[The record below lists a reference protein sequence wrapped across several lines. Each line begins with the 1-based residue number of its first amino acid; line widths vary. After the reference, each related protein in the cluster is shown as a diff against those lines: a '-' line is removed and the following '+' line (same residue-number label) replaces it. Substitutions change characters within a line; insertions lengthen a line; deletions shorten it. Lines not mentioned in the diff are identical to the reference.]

1 MIHRVKGTQDLL
13 AGEIEKWQFLEE
25 KARNLLARYGYS
37 EIRTPIFEET
47 ELFARSIGADTDIVQ
62 KEMYTFPDRNAK
74 SLTLRPEGT
83 APVVR
88 ASAENNLF
96 AAGGTLK
103 LFYIG
108 PMFRYERPQKGRYR
122 QFHQIGAEVLGSD
135 HPAVDAEVMEMM
147 VRFLEELE
155 IRNSQL
161 HLNSIGCPR
170 CRPAYLE
177 ALNRAIAAILPNLCA
192 DCKRRAVTNPLRVLD
207 CKVEADQPY
216 INSLPSSAA
225 YLCEEC
231 RSHFSEVQRLLGKQG
246 VHFQQNPRLVRGL
259 DYYEKTTF
267 EITSS
272 SLGAQNALL
281 GGGRYDGLSQS
292 IGGPPVSGFGFA
304 LGQERFILA
313 LPESPQ
319 HRARPQVYLAPLG
332 PESFDFAVELA
343 SQLRRNQVVT
353 ILEFEDRS
361 LKSQLRQADK
371 LKAEFALIFGKNE
384 LENRALQ
391 CKNMSTGH
399 QLTIPAK
406 IEAILA
412 AISGV
417 AD

>member
-1 MIHRVKGTQDLL
+1 MLP
-13 AGEIEKWQFLEE
+13 GEIERWQFLEE
-25 KARNLLARYGYS
+25 RARNLMARYGYS
-37 EIRTPIFEET
+37 EVRTPIFEET
-47 ELFARSIGADTDIVQ
+47 ELFARSIGTDTDIVQ
-62 KEMYTFPDRNAK
+62 KEMYTFTDRNEK

-88 ASAENNLF
+88 ACVENNLF
-96 AAGGTLK
+96 ATAGTLK

-108 PMFRYERPQKGRYR
+108 PMFRHERPQKGRYR

-135 HPAVDAEVMEMM
+135 HPAVDAEVIEMM

-155 IRNSQL
+155 IGDYQL

-177 ALNRAIAAILPNLCA
+177 VLNREIAAILPNLCV
-192 DCKRRAVTNPLRVLD
+192 DCKRRALTNPLRVLD

-216 INSLPSSAA
+216 INSLPSIAD

-231 RSHFSEVQRLLGKQG
+231 RTHFSEVQRLLGKQN
-246 VHFQQNPRLVRGL
+246 VVFQLNFRLVRGL
-259 DYYEKTTF
+259 DYYQKTTF

-272 SLGAQNALL
+272 LLGAQNSLL

-292 IGGPPVSGFGFA
+292 IGGPAVSGFGFA

-313 LPESPQ
+313 LPQ
-319 HRARPQVYLAPLG
+319 ADAYLARPQVYLAPIG
-332 PESFDFAVELA
+332 PESFDAAVELA
-343 SQLRRNQVVT
+343 VQLRRSKVVT
-353 ILEFEDRS
+353 LLDFDSRS
-361 LKSQLRQADK
+361 LKSQLRHADK
-371 LKAEFALIFGKNE
+371 SKARFALIFGKDE
-384 LENRALQ
+384 LEKRVLQ
-391 CKNMSTGH
+391 CRDLSTGN
-399 QLTIPAK
+399 QKTIPAK